1 MQNYL
6 ELLIS
11 QTSLPEVRAKVQ
23 GWGPSSV
30 VEALLGLHV
39 QSPGFYPQLCKT
51 LGQLRREAHQVL
63 PEARGKTTA
72 LTCLFIHPELSDR
85 SSGYKVYG

>member
-11 QTSLPEVRAKVQ
+11 QASLPEVEAKVQ

-39 QSPGFYPQLCKT
+39 QSPGFHPQLCKT
-51 LGQLRREAHQVL
+51 LGQIRREAHQLL

-72 LTCLFIHPELSDR
+72 LTCLFILSDR
-85 SSGYKVYG
+85 SSGSKEYS